1 MKLKYNLIAI
11 ALLGFSFSSCSDF
24 LEQNPQTDLSENDF
38 YKTADDILSA
48 VNGAYSSLQEGDIYG
63 NWYVFGEIPSDNT
76 RNQLSGSVTTQNE
89 FDQFYIDTQNSMIA
103 SFWKAAYKVIN
114 RTNTVLGRIDG
125 IEINAELAN
134 RYKLE
139 CKFIRALMYFNL
151 VRVYGD
157 VPLVLKEISISES
170 YDILREPKENVY
182 NQIIADLKE
191 AQGLPVSYS
200 TAEDGRAT
208 QGAAK
213 ALLADVYMTLHK
225 YAEAETILAEIINS
239 GRYSLLENTPG
250 SLNIDGYKNVF
261 SPVNHNSKE
270 GIFEIQFLK
279 GGYGE
284 GSNYAN
290 NFAPEN
296 SGTNVVAVGGTGG
309 NNIPEMDIYNAYEE
323 GDLRRDFSMSLGYY
337 DNRKNN
343 EWVESRYV
351 CKFMDVPYQN
361 NDASNNYPVIRYAE
375 VLLNYAEAVYERDDA
390 ISDDDLNISLN
401 LVRNRIN
408 KSMPK
413 LSNNLVTANGLN
425 MREEIRRERTVEL
438 FNEGFRIDD
447 LKRWKTAETEMP
459 KDFLGIKWTGT
470 EYATKWPNVSYA
482 KNSDGYII
490 LETGR
495 KWESKHYLYPLPTD
509 QLQLN
514 PNLKQNPGW
523 GE

>member
-48 VNGAYSSLQEGDIYG
+48 VNGVYSSLQEGDIYG

-103 SFWKAAYKVIN
+103 NFWKAAYKVIN

-125 IEINAELAN
+125 IEINTELAN

-191 AQGLPVSYS
+191 AQDLPVSYS

-213 ALLADVYMTLHK
+213 ALLANVYMTLHK

-239 GRYSLLENTPG
+239 GQYSLLENTPG

-290 NFAPEN
+290 NLAPEN

-361 NDASNNYPVIRYAE
+361 NDASNNYPVIRYAD
-375 VLLNYAEAVYERDDA
+375 VILMYAEA
-390 ISDDDLNISLN
+390 LNQ
-401 LVRNRIN
+401 
-408 KSMPK
+408 
-413 LSNNLVTANGLN
+413 NG
-425 MREEIRRERTVEL
+425 
-438 FNEGFRIDD
+438 
-447 LKRWKTAETEMP
+447 KTAEACKYLNMTRRRGFGYQTTETSPVDLQTTDKAQFALMVEQERRVELAFENHRWF
-459 KDFLGIKWTGT
+459 DLIR
-470 EYATKWPNVSYA
+470 
-482 KNSDGYII
+482 
-490 LETGR
+490 TGR
-495 KWESKHYLYPLPTD
+495 AVEVMKSKGFSLNETNLICPIPQKQIDVNPKLTQNDYRIESR
-509 QLQLN
+509 N
-514 PNLKQNPGW
+514 
-523 GE
+523 

>member
-63 NWYVFGEIPSDNT
+63 NWYVFGEITSDNT

-361 NDASNNYPVIRYAE
+361 NDASNNYPVIRYAD
-375 VLLNYAEAVYERDDA
+375 VILMYAEA
-390 ISDDDLNISLN
+390 LNQ
-401 LVRNRIN
+401 
-408 KSMPK
+408 
-413 LSNNLVTANGLN
+413 NG
-425 MREEIRRERTVEL
+425 
-438 FNEGFRIDD
+438 
-447 LKRWKTAETEMP
+447 KTAEACKYLNMTRRRGFGYQTTETSPVDLQTTDKAQFALMVEQERRVELAFENHRWF
-459 KDFLGIKWTGT
+459 DLIR
-470 EYATKWPNVSYA
+470 
-482 KNSDGYII
+482 
-490 LETGR
+490 TGR
-495 KWESKHYLYPLPTD
+495 AVEVMKSKGFSLNETNLICPIPQKQIDVNPKLTQNDYKIESR
-509 QLQLN
+509 N
-514 PNLKQNPGW
+514 
-523 GE
+523 

>member
-38 YKTADDILSA
+38 YKTADDILLA
-48 VNGAYSSLQEGDIYG
+48 VNGVYSSLQEGDIYG

-103 SFWKAAYKVIN
+103 NFWKAAYKVIN

-125 IEINAELAN
+125 IEINTELAN

-191 AQGLPVSYS
+191 AQDLPVSYS

-213 ALLADVYMTLHK
+213 ALLANVYMTLHK

-361 NDASNNYPVIRYAE
+361 NDASNNYPVIRYAD
-375 VLLNYAEAVYERDDA
+375 VILMYAEA
-390 ISDDDLNISLN
+390 LNQ
-401 LVRNRIN
+401 
-408 KSMPK
+408 
-413 LSNNLVTANGLN
+413 NG
-425 MREEIRRERTVEL
+425 
-438 FNEGFRIDD
+438 
-447 LKRWKTAETEMP
+447 KTAEACKYLNMTRRRGFGYQTTETSPVDLQTTDKAQFALMVEQERRVELAFENHRWF
-459 KDFLGIKWTGT
+459 DLIR
-470 EYATKWPNVSYA
+470 
-482 KNSDGYII
+482 
-490 LETGR
+490 TGR
-495 KWESKHYLYPLPTD
+495 AVEVMRSKGFSLNETNLICPIPQKQIDVNPKLTQNDYRIESR
-509 QLQLN
+509 N
-514 PNLKQNPGW
+514 
-523 GE
+523 

>member
-103 SFWKAAYKVIN
+103 NFWKAAYKVIN
-114 RTNTVLGRIDG
+114 RTNTILGRIDG
-125 IEINAELAN
+125 IEINTELAN

-191 AQGLPVSYS
+191 AQDLPVSYS
-200 TAEDGRAT
+200 AAEDGRAT

-213 ALLADVYMTLHK
+213 ALLANVYMTLHK

-361 NDASNNYPVIRYAE
+361 NDASNNYPVIRYAD
-375 VLLNYAEAVYERDDA
+375 VILMYAEA
-390 ISDDDLNISLN
+390 LNQ
-401 LVRNRIN
+401 
-408 KSMPK
+408 
-413 LSNNLVTANGLN
+413 NG
-425 MREEIRRERTVEL
+425 
-438 FNEGFRIDD
+438 
-447 LKRWKTAETEMP
+447 KTAEACKYLNMTRRRGFGYQTTETSPVDLQTTDKAQFALMVEQERRVELAFENHRWF
-459 KDFLGIKWTGT
+459 DLIR
-470 EYATKWPNVSYA
+470 
-482 KNSDGYII
+482 
-490 LETGR
+490 TGR
-495 KWESKHYLYPLPTD
+495 AVEVMRSKGFSLNETNLICPIPQKQIDVNPKLTQNDYRIESR
-509 QLQLN
+509 N
-514 PNLKQNPGW
+514 
-523 GE
+523 

>member
-103 SFWKAAYKVIN
+103 NFWKAAYKVIN
-114 RTNTVLGRIDG
+114 RTNTILGRIDG
-125 IEINAELAN
+125 IEINTELAN

-191 AQGLPVSYS
+191 AQDLPVSYS

-213 ALLADVYMTLHK
+213 ALLANVYMTLHK

-296 SGTNVVAVGGTGG
+296 SGTNVVAVGGTDG

-361 NDASNNYPVIRYAE
+361 NDASNNYPVIRYAD
-375 VLLNYAEAVYERDDA
+375 VILMYAEA
-390 ISDDDLNISLN
+390 LNQ
-401 LVRNRIN
+401 
-408 KSMPK
+408 
-413 LSNNLVTANGLN
+413 NG
-425 MREEIRRERTVEL
+425 
-438 FNEGFRIDD
+438 
-447 LKRWKTAETEMP
+447 KTAEACKYLNMTRRRGFGYQTTETSPVDLQTTDKAQFALMVEQERRVELAFENHRWF
-459 KDFLGIKWTGT
+459 DLIR
-470 EYATKWPNVSYA
+470 
-482 KNSDGYII
+482 
-490 LETGR
+490 TGR
-495 KWESKHYLYPLPTD
+495 AVEVMRSKGFSLNETNLICPIPQKQIDVNPKLTQNDYRIESR
-509 QLQLN
+509 N
-514 PNLKQNPGW
+514 
-523 GE
+523 

>member
-103 SFWKAAYKVIN
+103 NFWKAAYKVIN
-114 RTNTVLGRIDG
+114 RTNTILGRIDG
-125 IEINAELAN
+125 IEINTELAN

-191 AQGLPVSYS
+191 AQDLPVSYS

-213 ALLADVYMTLHK
+213 ALLANVYMTLHK

-290 NFAPEN
+290 NVAPEN

-361 NDASNNYPVIRYAE
+361 NDASNNYPVIRYAD
-375 VLLNYAEAVYERDDA
+375 VILMYAEA
-390 ISDDDLNISLN
+390 LNQ
-401 LVRNRIN
+401 
-408 KSMPK
+408 
-413 LSNNLVTANGLN
+413 NG
-425 MREEIRRERTVEL
+425 
-438 FNEGFRIDD
+438 
-447 LKRWKTAETEMP
+447 KTAEACKYLNMTRRRGFGYQTTETSPVDLQTTDKAQFALMVEQERRVELAFENHRWF
-459 KDFLGIKWTGT
+459 DLIR
-470 EYATKWPNVSYA
+470 
-482 KNSDGYII
+482 
-490 LETGR
+490 TGR
-495 KWESKHYLYPLPTD
+495 AVEVMRSKGFSLNETNLICPIPQKQIDVNPKLTQNDYRIESR
-509 QLQLN
+509 N
-514 PNLKQNPGW
+514 
-523 GE
+523 

>member
-48 VNGAYSSLQEGDIYG
+48 VNGVYSSLQEGDIYG

-103 SFWKAAYKVIN
+103 NFWKAAYKVIN

-125 IEINAELAN
+125 IEINTELAN

-191 AQGLPVSYS
+191 AQDLPVSYS

-213 ALLADVYMTLHK
+213 ALLANVYMTLHK

-239 GRYSLLENTPG
+239 GQYSLLENTPG

-361 NDASNNYPVIRYAE
+361 NDASNNYPVIRYAD
-375 VLLNYAEAVYERDDA
+375 VILMYAEA
-390 ISDDDLNISLN
+390 LNQ
-401 LVRNRIN
+401 
-408 KSMPK
+408 
-413 LSNNLVTANGLN
+413 NG
-425 MREEIRRERTVEL
+425 
-438 FNEGFRIDD
+438 
-447 LKRWKTAETEMP
+447 KTAEACKYLNMTRRRGFGYQTTETSPVDLQTADKAQFALMVEQERRVELAFENHRWF
-459 KDFLGIKWTGT
+459 DLIR
-470 EYATKWPNVSYA
+470 
-482 KNSDGYII
+482 
-490 LETGR
+490 TGR
-495 KWESKHYLYPLPTD
+495 AVEVMKSKGFSLNETNLICPIPQKQIDVNPKLTQNDYRIESR
-509 QLQLN
+509 N
-514 PNLKQNPGW
+514 
-523 GE
+523 

>member
-103 SFWKAAYKVIN
+103 NFWKAAYKVIN
-114 RTNTVLGRIDG
+114 RTNTILGRIDG
-125 IEINAELAN
+125 IEINTELAN

-191 AQGLPVSYS
+191 AQDLPVSYS

-213 ALLADVYMTLHK
+213 ALLANVYMTLHK

-239 GRYSLLENTPG
+239 GQYSLLENTPG

-296 SGTNVVAVGGTGG
+296 SGTNVVAVGGTDG

-361 NDASNNYPVIRYAE
+361 NDASNNYPVIRYAD
-375 VLLNYAEAVYERDDA
+375 VILMYAEA
-390 ISDDDLNISLN
+390 LNQ
-401 LVRNRIN
+401 
-408 KSMPK
+408 
-413 LSNNLVTANGLN
+413 NG
-425 MREEIRRERTVEL
+425 
-438 FNEGFRIDD
+438 
-447 LKRWKTAETEMP
+447 KTAEACKYLNMTRRRGFGYQTTETSPVDLQTTDKAQFALMVEQERRVELAFENHRWF
-459 KDFLGIKWTGT
+459 DLIR
-470 EYATKWPNVSYA
+470 
-482 KNSDGYII
+482 
-490 LETGR
+490 TGR
-495 KWESKHYLYPLPTD
+495 AVEVMRSKGFSLNETNLICPIPQKQIDVNPKLTQNDYRIESR
-509 QLQLN
+509 N
-514 PNLKQNPGW
+514 
-523 GE
+523 

>member
-239 GRYSLLENTPG
+239 GQYSLLENTPG

-361 NDASNNYPVIRYAE
+361 NDASNNYPVIRYAD
-375 VLLNYAEAVYERDDA
+375 VILMYAEA
-390 ISDDDLNISLN
+390 LNQ
-401 LVRNRIN
+401 
-408 KSMPK
+408 
-413 LSNNLVTANGLN
+413 NG
-425 MREEIRRERTVEL
+425 
-438 FNEGFRIDD
+438 
-447 LKRWKTAETEMP
+447 KTAEACKYLNMTRRRGFGYQTTETSPVDLQTTDKAQFALMVEQERRVELAFENHRWF
-459 KDFLGIKWTGT
+459 DLIR
-470 EYATKWPNVSYA
+470 
-482 KNSDGYII
+482 
-490 LETGR
+490 TGR
-495 KWESKHYLYPLPTD
+495 AVEVMRSKGFSLNETNLICPIPQKQIDVNPKLTQNDYKIESR
-509 QLQLN
+509 N
-514 PNLKQNPGW
+514 
-523 GE
+523 

>member
-11 ALLGFSFSSCSDF
+11 AFLGFSFSSCSDF

-38 YKTADDILSA
+38 YKTADDIASA
-48 VNGAYSSLQEGDIYG
+48 VNGAYSSLQESDIYG

-103 SFWKAAYKVIN
+103 NFWKAAYKVIN

-170 YDILREPKENVY
+170 YEILREPKENVY

-225 YAEAETILAEIINS
+225 YTEAETILAEIINS

-361 NDASNNYPVIRYAE
+361 NDASNNYPVIRYAD
-375 VLLNYAEAVYERDDA
+375 VILMYAEA
-390 ISDDDLNISLN
+390 LNQ
-401 LVRNRIN
+401 
-408 KSMPK
+408 
-413 LSNNLVTANGLN
+413 NG
-425 MREEIRRERTVEL
+425 
-438 FNEGFRIDD
+438 
-447 LKRWKTAETEMP
+447 KTAEACKYLNMTRRRGFGYQTTETSPVDLQTTDKAQFALMVEQERRVELAFENHRWF
-459 KDFLGIKWTGT
+459 DLIR
-470 EYATKWPNVSYA
+470 
-482 KNSDGYII
+482 
-490 LETGR
+490 TGR
-495 KWESKHYLYPLPTD
+495 AVEVMKSKGFS
-509 QLQLN
+509 LN
-514 PNLKQNPGW
+514 ETNLICPIPQKQIDVNPKLTQNDYRI
-523 GE
+523 EPRN

>member
-89 FDQFYIDTQNSMIA
+89 FDQFYIDTQNSMITN
-103 SFWKAAYKVIN
+103 FWKAAYKVIN
-114 RTNTVLGRIDG
+114 RTNTILGRIDG
-125 IEINAELAN
+125 IEINTELAN

-191 AQGLPVSYS
+191 AQDLPVSYS

-213 ALLADVYMTLHK
+213 ALLANVYMTLHK

-361 NDASNNYPVIRYAE
+361 NDASNNYPVIRYAD
-375 VLLNYAEAVYERDDA
+375 VILMYAEA
-390 ISDDDLNISLN
+390 LNQ
-401 LVRNRIN
+401 
-408 KSMPK
+408 
-413 LSNNLVTANGLN
+413 NG
-425 MREEIRRERTVEL
+425 
-438 FNEGFRIDD
+438 
-447 LKRWKTAETEMP
+447 KTAEACKYLNMTRRRGFGYQTTETSPVDLQTTDKAQFALMVEQERRVELAFENHRWF
-459 KDFLGIKWTGT
+459 DLIR
-470 EYATKWPNVSYA
+470 
-482 KNSDGYII
+482 
-490 LETGR
+490 TGR
-495 KWESKHYLYPLPTD
+495 AVEVMRSKGFSLNETNLICPIPQKQIDVNPKLTQNDYRIESR
-509 QLQLN
+509 N
-514 PNLKQNPGW
+514 
-523 GE
+523 

>member
-103 SFWKAAYKVIN
+103 NFWKAAYKVIN
-114 RTNTVLGRIDG
+114 RTNTILGRIDG
-125 IEINAELAN
+125 IEINTELAN

-191 AQGLPVSYS
+191 AQDLPVSYS

-213 ALLADVYMTLHK
+213 ALLANVYMTLHK

-250 SLNIDGYKNVF
+250 SLNINGYKNVF

-361 NDASNNYPVIRYAE
+361 NDASNNYPVIRYAD
-375 VLLNYAEAVYERDDA
+375 VILMYAEA
-390 ISDDDLNISLN
+390 L
-401 LVRNRIN
+401 
-408 KSMPK
+408 
-413 LSNNLVTANGLN
+413 TQNG
-425 MREEIRRERTVEL
+425 
-438 FNEGFRIDD
+438 
-447 LKRWKTAETEMP
+447 KTAEACKYLNMTRRRGFGYQTTETSPVDLQTTDKAQFALMVEQERRVELAFENHRWF
-459 KDFLGIKWTGT
+459 DLIR
-470 EYATKWPNVSYA
+470 
-482 KNSDGYII
+482 
-490 LETGR
+490 TGR
-495 KWESKHYLYPLPTD
+495 AVEVMRSKGFSLNETNLICPIPQKQIDVNPKLTQNDYRIESR
-509 QLQLN
+509 N
-514 PNLKQNPGW
+514 
-523 GE
+523 

>member
-48 VNGAYSSLQEGDIYG
+48 VNGAYSSLQENDIYG

-103 SFWKAAYKVIN
+103 NFWKAAYKVIN

-125 IEINAELAN
+125 IEINTELAN

-191 AQGLPVSYS
+191 AQDLPVSYS

-213 ALLADVYMTLHK
+213 ALLANVYMTLHK

-361 NDASNNYPVIRYAE
+361 NDASNNYPVIRYAD
-375 VLLNYAEAVYERDDA
+375 VILMYAEA
-390 ISDDDLNISLN
+390 LNQ
-401 LVRNRIN
+401 
-408 KSMPK
+408 
-413 LSNNLVTANGLN
+413 NG
-425 MREEIRRERTVEL
+425 
-438 FNEGFRIDD
+438 
-447 LKRWKTAETEMP
+447 KTAEACKYLNMTRRRGFGYQTTETSPVDLQTTDKAQFALMVEQERRVELAFENHRWF
-459 KDFLGIKWTGT
+459 DLIR
-470 EYATKWPNVSYA
+470 
-482 KNSDGYII
+482 
-490 LETGR
+490 TGR
-495 KWESKHYLYPLPTD
+495 AVEVMRSKGFSLNETNLICPIPQKQIDVNPKLTQNDYRIESR
-509 QLQLN
+509 N
-514 PNLKQNPGW
+514 
-523 GE
+523 

>member
-48 VNGAYSSLQEGDIYG
+48 VNGVYSSLQEGDIYG

-103 SFWKAAYKVIN
+103 NFWKAAYKVIN

-125 IEINAELAN
+125 IEINTELAN

-191 AQGLPVSYS
+191 AQDLPVSYS

-213 ALLADVYMTLHK
+213 ALLANVYMTLHK

-239 GRYSLLENTPG
+239 GQYSLLENTPG

-361 NDASNNYPVIRYAE
+361 NDASNNYPVIRYAD
-375 VLLNYAEAVYERDDA
+375 VILMYAEA
-390 ISDDDLNISLN
+390 LNQ
-401 LVRNRIN
+401 
-408 KSMPK
+408 
-413 LSNNLVTANGLN
+413 NG
-425 MREEIRRERTVEL
+425 
-438 FNEGFRIDD
+438 
-447 LKRWKTAETEMP
+447 KTAEACKYLNMTRRRGFGYQTTETSPVDLQTTDKAQFALMVEQERRVELAFENHRWF
-459 KDFLGIKWTGT
+459 DLIR
-470 EYATKWPNVSYA
+470 
-482 KNSDGYII
+482 
-490 LETGR
+490 TGR
-495 KWESKHYLYPLPTD
+495 AVEVMRSKGFSLNETNLICPIPQKQIEVNPKLTQNDYRIESR
-509 QLQLN
+509 N
-514 PNLKQNPGW
+514 
-523 GE
+523 

>member
-1 MKLKYNLIAI
+1 
-11 ALLGFSFSSCSDF
+11 
-24 LEQNPQTDLSENDF
+24 
-38 YKTADDILSA
+38 
-48 VNGAYSSLQEGDIYG
+48 
-63 NWYVFGEIPSDNT
+63 
-76 RNQLSGSVTTQNE
+76 
-89 FDQFYIDTQNSMIA
+89 MIA
-103 SFWKAAYKVIN
+103 NFWKAAYKVIN

-125 IEINAELAN
+125 IEINTELAN

-191 AQGLPVSYS
+191 AQDLPVSYS

-213 ALLADVYMTLHK
+213 ALLANVYMTLHK

-261 SPVNHNSKE
+261 SPVNHNSEE

-361 NDASNNYPVIRYAE
+361 NDASNNYPVIRYAD
-375 VLLNYAEAVYERDDA
+375 VILMYAEA
-390 ISDDDLNISLN
+390 LNQ
-401 LVRNRIN
+401 
-408 KSMPK
+408 
-413 LSNNLVTANGLN
+413 NG
-425 MREEIRRERTVEL
+425 
-438 FNEGFRIDD
+438 
-447 LKRWKTAETEMP
+447 KTAEACKYLNMTRRRGFGYQTTETSPVDLQTTDKAQFALMVEQERRVELAFENHRWF
-459 KDFLGIKWTGT
+459 DLIR
-470 EYATKWPNVSYA
+470 
-482 KNSDGYII
+482 
-490 LETGR
+490 TGR
-495 KWESKHYLYPLPTD
+495 AVEVMRSKGFSLNETNLICPIPQKQIDVNPKLTQNDYRIESR
-509 QLQLN
+509 N
-514 PNLKQNPGW
+514 
-523 GE
+523 

>member
-103 SFWKAAYKVIN
+103 NFWKAAYKVIN
-114 RTNTVLGRIDG
+114 RTNTILGRIDG
-125 IEINAELAN
+125 IEINTELAN

-151 VRVYGD
+151 VCVYGD

-191 AQGLPVSYS
+191 AQDLPVSYS

-213 ALLADVYMTLHK
+213 ALLANVYMTLHK

-361 NDASNNYPVIRYAE
+361 NDASNNYPVIRYAD
-375 VLLNYAEAVYERDDA
+375 VILMYAEA
-390 ISDDDLNISLN
+390 LNQ
-401 LVRNRIN
+401 
-408 KSMPK
+408 
-413 LSNNLVTANGLN
+413 NG
-425 MREEIRRERTVEL
+425 
-438 FNEGFRIDD
+438 
-447 LKRWKTAETEMP
+447 KTAEACKYLNMTRRRGFGYQTTETSPVDLQTTDKAQFALMVEQERRVELAFENHRWF
-459 KDFLGIKWTGT
+459 DLIR
-470 EYATKWPNVSYA
+470 
-482 KNSDGYII
+482 
-490 LETGR
+490 TGR
-495 KWESKHYLYPLPTD
+495 AVEVMRSKGFSLNETNLICPIPQKQIDVNPKLTQNDYRIESR
-509 QLQLN
+509 N
-514 PNLKQNPGW
+514 
-523 GE
+523 

>member
-48 VNGAYSSLQEGDIYG
+48 VNGVYSSLQEGDIYG

-103 SFWKAAYKVIN
+103 NFWKAAYKVIN

-125 IEINAELAN
+125 IEINTELAN

-191 AQGLPVSYS
+191 AQDLPVSYP
-200 TAEDGRAT
+200 TAEDGRST

-213 ALLADVYMTLHK
+213 ALLANVYMTLHK

-239 GRYSLLENTPG
+239 GQYSLLENTPG

-361 NDASNNYPVIRYAE
+361 NDASNNYPVIRYAD
-375 VLLNYAEAVYERDDA
+375 VILMYAEA
-390 ISDDDLNISLN
+390 LNQ
-401 LVRNRIN
+401 
-408 KSMPK
+408 
-413 LSNNLVTANGLN
+413 NG
-425 MREEIRRERTVEL
+425 
-438 FNEGFRIDD
+438 
-447 LKRWKTAETEMP
+447 KTAEACKYLNMTRRRGFGYQTTETSPVDLQTTDKAQFALMVEQERRVELAFENHRWF
-459 KDFLGIKWTGT
+459 DLIR
-470 EYATKWPNVSYA
+470 
-482 KNSDGYII
+482 
-490 LETGR
+490 TGR
-495 KWESKHYLYPLPTD
+495 AVEVMKSKGFSLNETNLICPIPQKQIDVNPKLTQNDYRIESR
-509 QLQLN
+509 N
-514 PNLKQNPGW
+514 
-523 GE
+523 

>member
-103 SFWKAAYKVIN
+103 NFWKAAYKVIN
-114 RTNTVLGRIDG
+114 RTNTILGRIDG
-125 IEINAELAN
+125 IEINTELAN
-134 RYKLE
+134 RYKLQ

-191 AQGLPVSYS
+191 AQDLPVSYS

-213 ALLADVYMTLHK
+213 ALLANVYMTLHK

-361 NDASNNYPVIRYAE
+361 NDASNNYPVIRYAD
-375 VLLNYAEAVYERDDA
+375 VILMYAEA
-390 ISDDDLNISLN
+390 LNQ
-401 LVRNRIN
+401 
-408 KSMPK
+408 
-413 LSNNLVTANGLN
+413 NG
-425 MREEIRRERTVEL
+425 
-438 FNEGFRIDD
+438 
-447 LKRWKTAETEMP
+447 KTAEACKYLNMTRRRGFGYQTTETSPVDLQTTDKAQFALMVEQERRVELAFENHRWF
-459 KDFLGIKWTGT
+459 DLIR
-470 EYATKWPNVSYA
+470 
-482 KNSDGYII
+482 
-490 LETGR
+490 TGR
-495 KWESKHYLYPLPTD
+495 AVEVMRSKGFSLNETNLICPIPQKQIDVNPKLTQNDYRIESR
-509 QLQLN
+509 N
-514 PNLKQNPGW
+514 
-523 GE
+523 

>member
-48 VNGAYSSLQEGDIYG
+48 VNGVYSSLQEGDIYG

-103 SFWKAAYKVIN
+103 NFWKAAYKVIN

-125 IEINAELAN
+125 IEINTELAN

-157 VPLVLKEISISES
+157 VPLVLKETSISES

-191 AQGLPVSYS
+191 AQDLPVSYS

-213 ALLADVYMTLHK
+213 ALLANVYMTLHK

-261 SPVNHNSKE
+261 SPVNHNSEE

-361 NDASNNYPVIRYAE
+361 NDASNNYPVIRYAD
-375 VLLNYAEAVYERDDA
+375 VILMYAEA
-390 ISDDDLNISLN
+390 LNQ
-401 LVRNRIN
+401 
-408 KSMPK
+408 
-413 LSNNLVTANGLN
+413 NG
-425 MREEIRRERTVEL
+425 
-438 FNEGFRIDD
+438 
-447 LKRWKTAETEMP
+447 KTAEACKYLNMTRRRGFGYQTTETSPVDLQTTDKAQFALMVEQERRVELAFENHRWF
-459 KDFLGIKWTGT
+459 DLIR
-470 EYATKWPNVSYA
+470 
-482 KNSDGYII
+482 
-490 LETGR
+490 TGR
-495 KWESKHYLYPLPTD
+495 AVEVMRSKGFSLNETNLICPIPQKQIDVNPKLTQNDYRIESR
-509 QLQLN
+509 N
-514 PNLKQNPGW
+514 
-523 GE
+523 

>member
-48 VNGAYSSLQEGDIYG
+48 VNGAYSSLQEGDVYG

-239 GRYSLLENTPG
+239 GRYGLLENTPG

-361 NDASNNYPVIRYAE
+361 NDASNNYPVIRYAD
-375 VLLNYAEAVYERDDA
+375 VILMYAEA
-390 ISDDDLNISLN
+390 LNQ
-401 LVRNRIN
+401 
-408 KSMPK
+408 
-413 LSNNLVTANGLN
+413 NG
-425 MREEIRRERTVEL
+425 
-438 FNEGFRIDD
+438 
-447 LKRWKTAETEMP
+447 KTAEACKYLNMTRRRG
-459 KDFLGIKWTGT
+459 F
-470 EYATKWPNVSYA
+470 
-482 KNSDGYII
+482 GYQTSPVDLQTTDKAQFALMVEQERRVELAFENHRWFDLIR
-490 LETGR
+490 TGR
-495 KWESKHYLYPLPTD
+495 AVEVMKSKGFSLNETNLICPIPQKQIDVNPKLTQNDYKIESR
-509 QLQLN
+509 N
-514 PNLKQNPGW
+514 
-523 GE
+523 

>member
-103 SFWKAAYKVIN
+103 NFWKAAYKVIN

-125 IEINAELAN
+125 IEINTELAN

-213 ALLADVYMTLHK
+213 ALLANVYMTLHK
-225 YAEAETILAEIINS
+225 YVEAETILAEIINS
-239 GRYSLLENTPG
+239 GQYSLLENTPG

-323 GDLRRDFSMSLGYY
+323 GDLRRDCSMSLGYY

-361 NDASNNYPVIRYAE
+361 NDASNNYPVIRYAD
-375 VLLNYAEAVYERDDA
+375 VILMYAEA
-390 ISDDDLNISLN
+390 LNQ
-401 LVRNRIN
+401 
-408 KSMPK
+408 
-413 LSNNLVTANGLN
+413 NG
-425 MREEIRRERTVEL
+425 
-438 FNEGFRIDD
+438 
-447 LKRWKTAETEMP
+447 KTAEACKYLNMTRRRGFGYQTTETSPVDLQTTDKAQFSLMVEQERRVELAFENHRWF
-459 KDFLGIKWTGT
+459 DLIR
-470 EYATKWPNVSYA
+470 
-482 KNSDGYII
+482 
-490 LETGR
+490 TGR
-495 KWESKHYLYPLPTD
+495 AVEVMRSKGFSLNETNLICPIPQKQIDVNPKLTQNDYRIESR
-509 QLQLN
+509 N
-514 PNLKQNPGW
+514 
-523 GE
+523 

>member
-1 MKLKYNLIAI
+1 
-11 ALLGFSFSSCSDF
+11 
-24 LEQNPQTDLSENDF
+24 
-38 YKTADDILSA
+38 
-48 VNGAYSSLQEGDIYG
+48 
-63 NWYVFGEIPSDNT
+63 
-76 RNQLSGSVTTQNE
+76 
-89 FDQFYIDTQNSMIA
+89 
-103 SFWKAAYKVIN
+103 
-114 RTNTVLGRIDG
+114 
-125 IEINAELAN
+125 
-134 RYKLE
+134 
-139 CKFIRALMYFNL
+139 MYFNL

-191 AQGLPVSYS
+191 AQDLPVSYS

-213 ALLADVYMTLHK
+213 ALLANVYMTLHK

-361 NDASNNYPVIRYAE
+361 NDASNNYPVIRYAD
-375 VLLNYAEAVYERDDA
+375 VILMYAEA
-390 ISDDDLNISLN
+390 LNQ
-401 LVRNRIN
+401 
-408 KSMPK
+408 
-413 LSNNLVTANGLN
+413 NG
-425 MREEIRRERTVEL
+425 
-438 FNEGFRIDD
+438 
-447 LKRWKTAETEMP
+447 KTAEACKYLNMTRRRGFGYQTTETSPVDLQTTDKAQFALMVEQERRVELAFENHRWF
-459 KDFLGIKWTGT
+459 DLIR
-470 EYATKWPNVSYA
+470 
-482 KNSDGYII
+482 
-490 LETGR
+490 TGR
-495 KWESKHYLYPLPTD
+495 AVEVMRSKRFSLNETNLICPIPQKQIDVNPKLTQNDYRIESR
-509 QLQLN
+509 N
-514 PNLKQNPGW
+514 
-523 GE
+523 

>member
-103 SFWKAAYKVIN
+103 NFWKAAYKVIN
-114 RTNTVLGRIDG
+114 RTNTILGRIDG
-125 IEINAELAN
+125 IEINTELAN

-191 AQGLPVSYS
+191 AQDLPVSYS

-213 ALLADVYMTLHK
+213 ALLANVYMTLHK

-323 GDLRRDFSMSLGYY
+323 GDLRRDCSMSLGYY

-361 NDASNNYPVIRYAE
+361 NDASNNYPVIRYAD
-375 VLLNYAEAVYERDDA
+375 VILMYAEA
-390 ISDDDLNISLN
+390 LNQ
-401 LVRNRIN
+401 
-408 KSMPK
+408 
-413 LSNNLVTANGLN
+413 NG
-425 MREEIRRERTVEL
+425 
-438 FNEGFRIDD
+438 
-447 LKRWKTAETEMP
+447 KTAEACKYLNMTRRRGFGYQTTETSPVDLQTTDKAQFALMVEQERRVELAFENHRWF
-459 KDFLGIKWTGT
+459 DLIR
-470 EYATKWPNVSYA
+470 
-482 KNSDGYII
+482 
-490 LETGR
+490 TGR
-495 KWESKHYLYPLPTD
+495 AVEVMRSKGFSLNETNLICPIPQKQIDVNPKLTQNDYRIESR
-509 QLQLN
+509 N
-514 PNLKQNPGW
+514 
-523 GE
+523 

>member
-48 VNGAYSSLQEGDIYG
+48 VNGVYSSLQEGDIYG

-103 SFWKAAYKVIN
+103 NFWKAAYKVIN

-125 IEINAELAN
+125 IEINTELAN

-191 AQGLPVSYS
+191 AQDLPVSYS

-213 ALLADVYMTLHK
+213 ALLANVYMTLHK

-361 NDASNNYPVIRYAE
+361 NDASNNYPVIRYAD
-375 VLLNYAEAVYERDDA
+375 VILMYAEA
-390 ISDDDLNISLN
+390 LNQ
-401 LVRNRIN
+401 
-408 KSMPK
+408 
-413 LSNNLVTANGLN
+413 NG
-425 MREEIRRERTVEL
+425 
-438 FNEGFRIDD
+438 
-447 LKRWKTAETEMP
+447 KTAEACKYLNVTRRRGFSYHTTETSPVDLQTTDKAQFALMVEQERRVELAFENHRWF
-459 KDFLGIKWTGT
+459 DLIR
-470 EYATKWPNVSYA
+470 
-482 KNSDGYII
+482 
-490 LETGR
+490 TGR
-495 KWESKHYLYPLPTD
+495 AVEVMRSKGFSLNETNLICPIPQKQIDVNPKLTQNDYRIESR
-509 QLQLN
+509 N
-514 PNLKQNPGW
+514 
-523 GE
+523 

>member
-250 SLNIDGYKNVF
+250 SLNIDVYKNVF

-361 NDASNNYPVIRYAE
+361 NDASNNYPVIRYAD
-375 VLLNYAEAVYERDDA
+375 VILMYAEA
-390 ISDDDLNISLN
+390 LNQ
-401 LVRNRIN
+401 
-408 KSMPK
+408 
-413 LSNNLVTANGLN
+413 NG
-425 MREEIRRERTVEL
+425 
-438 FNEGFRIDD
+438 
-447 LKRWKTAETEMP
+447 KTAEACKYLNMTRRRGFGYQTTETSPVDLQTTDKAQFALMVEQERRVELAFENHRWF
-459 KDFLGIKWTGT
+459 DLIR
-470 EYATKWPNVSYA
+470 
-482 KNSDGYII
+482 
-490 LETGR
+490 TGR
-495 KWESKHYLYPLPTD
+495 AVEVMKSKGFSLNETNLICPIPQKQIDVNPKLTQNDYKIESR
-509 QLQLN
+509 N
-514 PNLKQNPGW
+514 
-523 GE
+523 

>member
-103 SFWKAAYKVIN
+103 NFWKAAYKVIN
-114 RTNTVLGRIDG
+114 RTNTILGRIDG
-125 IEINAELAN
+125 IEINTELAN

-191 AQGLPVSYS
+191 AQDLPVSYS

-213 ALLADVYMTLHK
+213 ALLANVYMTLHK

-361 NDASNNYPVIRYAE
+361 NDASNNYPVIRYAD
-375 VLLNYAEAVYERDDA
+375 VILMYAEA
-390 ISDDDLNISLN
+390 LNQ
-401 LVRNRIN
+401 
-408 KSMPK
+408 
-413 LSNNLVTANGLN
+413 NG
-425 MREEIRRERTVEL
+425 
-438 FNEGFRIDD
+438 
-447 LKRWKTAETEMP
+447 KTAEACKYLNMTRRRGFGYQTTETSPVDLQTTDKAQFALMVEQERRVELAFENHRWF
-459 KDFLGIKWTGT
+459 DLIR
-470 EYATKWPNVSYA
+470 
-482 KNSDGYII
+482 
-490 LETGR
+490 TGR
-495 KWESKHYLYPLPTD
+495 AVEVMKSKGFSLNETNLICPIPQKQIDVNPKLTQNDYRIESR
-509 QLQLN
+509 N
-514 PNLKQNPGW
+514 
-523 GE
+523 

>member
-103 SFWKAAYKVIN
+103 NFWKAAYKVIN
-114 RTNTVLGRIDG
+114 RTNTILGRIDG
-125 IEINAELAN
+125 IEINTELAN

-170 YDILREPKENVY
+170 YDILREPIENVY
-182 NQIIADLKE
+182 NQVIADLKE
-191 AQGLPVSYS
+191 AQDLPVSYS

-213 ALLADVYMTLHK
+213 ALLANVYMTLHK

-361 NDASNNYPVIRYAE
+361 NDASNNYPVIRYAD
-375 VLLNYAEAVYERDDA
+375 VILMYAEA
-390 ISDDDLNISLN
+390 LNQ
-401 LVRNRIN
+401 
-408 KSMPK
+408 
-413 LSNNLVTANGLN
+413 NG
-425 MREEIRRERTVEL
+425 
-438 FNEGFRIDD
+438 
-447 LKRWKTAETEMP
+447 KTAEACKYLNMTRRRGFGYQTTETSPVDLQTTDKAQFALMVEQERRVELAFENHRWF
-459 KDFLGIKWTGT
+459 DLIR
-470 EYATKWPNVSYA
+470 
-482 KNSDGYII
+482 
-490 LETGR
+490 TGR
-495 KWESKHYLYPLPTD
+495 AVEVMRSKGFSLNETNLICPIPQKQIDVNPKLTQNDYRIESR
-509 QLQLN
+509 N
-514 PNLKQNPGW
+514 
-523 GE
+523 

>member
-38 YKTADDILSA
+38 YKTANDILSA

-103 SFWKAAYKVIN
+103 NFWKAAYKVIN
-114 RTNTVLGRIDG
+114 RTNTILGRIDG
-125 IEINAELAN
+125 IEINTELAN

-213 ALLADVYMTLHK
+213 ALLANVYMTLHK

-361 NDASNNYPVIRYAE
+361 NDASNNYPVIRYAD
-375 VLLNYAEAVYERDDA
+375 VILMYAEA
-390 ISDDDLNISLN
+390 LNQ
-401 LVRNRIN
+401 
-408 KSMPK
+408 
-413 LSNNLVTANGLN
+413 NG
-425 MREEIRRERTVEL
+425 
-438 FNEGFRIDD
+438 
-447 LKRWKTAETEMP
+447 KTAEACKYLNMTRRRGFGYQTTETSPVDLQTTDKAQFALMVEQERRVELAFENHRWF
-459 KDFLGIKWTGT
+459 DLIR
-470 EYATKWPNVSYA
+470 
-482 KNSDGYII
+482 
-490 LETGR
+490 TGR
-495 KWESKHYLYPLPTD
+495 AVEVMRSKGFSLNETNLICPIPQKQIDVNPKLTQNDYRIESR
-509 QLQLN
+509 N
-514 PNLKQNPGW
+514 
-523 GE
+523 

>member
-1 MKLKYNLIAI
+1 M
-11 ALLGFSFSSCSDF
+11 
-24 LEQNPQTDLSENDF
+24 
-38 YKTADDILSA
+38 
-48 VNGAYSSLQEGDIYG
+48 
-63 NWYVFGEIPSDNT
+63 
-76 RNQLSGSVTTQNE
+76 TTQNE

-103 SFWKAAYKVIN
+103 NFWKAAYKTIN

-125 IEINAELAN
+125 INIDAGLAN

-170 YDILREPKENVY
+170 YEILREPKENVY
-182 NQIIADLKE
+182 NQIITDLKE
-191 AQGLPVSYS
+191 AQGLPVSYP

-250 SLNIDGYKNVF
+250 SLNIDGYKDVF

-279 GGYGE
+279 GGYNE

-309 NNIPEMDIYNAYEE
+309 NNVPEMDIYNAYEE

-351 CKFMDVPYQN
+351 CKFMDVPYQG
-361 NDASNNYPVIRYAE
+361 NDASNNYPVIRYAD
-375 VLLNYAEAVYERDDA
+375 VILMYAEA
-390 ISDDDLNISLN
+390 LNQ
-401 LVRNRIN
+401 
-408 KSMPK
+408 
-413 LSNNLVTANGLN
+413 NG
-425 MREEIRRERTVEL
+425 
-438 FNEGFRIDD
+438 
-447 LKRWKTAETEMP
+447 KTAEACKYLNMTRRRGFGYQTTETSP
-459 KDFLGIKWTGT
+459 VDLQTTDKAQFALLVEQERRVELAFENHRWVRPDPYRTCSRSNEKQRILSERDKPDLPDSAETDRCQSEADAERLQDRTTELTGGFGDIRISP
-470 EYATKWPNVSYA
+470 ATTYVCRHKRHIYVPVA
-482 KNSDGYII
+482 YIYMYPAAY
-490 LETGR
+490 T
-495 KWESKHYLYPLPTD
+495 YMYPLPTYMCTCSLHTYVGNRPAPFPFSLSLHN
-509 QLQLN
+509 Q
-514 PNLKQNPGW
+514 
-523 GE
+523 

>member
-103 SFWKAAYKVIN
+103 NFWKAAYKVIN
-114 RTNTVLGRIDG
+114 RTNTILGRIDG
-125 IEINAELAN
+125 IEINTELAN

-191 AQGLPVSYS
+191 AQDLPVSYS

-213 ALLADVYMTLHK
+213 ALLANVYMTLHK

-343 EWVESRYV
+343 EWAESRYV

-361 NDASNNYPVIRYAE
+361 NDASNNYPVIRYAD
-375 VLLNYAEAVYERDDA
+375 VILMYAEA
-390 ISDDDLNISLN
+390 LNQ
-401 LVRNRIN
+401 
-408 KSMPK
+408 
-413 LSNNLVTANGLN
+413 NG
-425 MREEIRRERTVEL
+425 
-438 FNEGFRIDD
+438 
-447 LKRWKTAETEMP
+447 KTAEACKYLNMTRRRGFGYQTTETSPVDLQTTDKAQFALMVEQERRVELAFENHRWF
-459 KDFLGIKWTGT
+459 DLIR
-470 EYATKWPNVSYA
+470 
-482 KNSDGYII
+482 
-490 LETGR
+490 TGR
-495 KWESKHYLYPLPTD
+495 AVEVMRSKGFSLNETNLICPIPQKQIDVNPKLTQNDYRIESR
-509 QLQLN
+509 N
-514 PNLKQNPGW
+514 
-523 GE
+523 

>member
-11 ALLGFSFSSCSDF
+11 ALLGFRFSSCSDF
-24 LEQNPQTDLSENDF
+24 LEQNPHTDLSENDF

-48 VNGAYSSLQEGDIYG
+48 VNGVYSSLQEGDIYG

-103 SFWKAAYKVIN
+103 NFWKAAYKVIN

-125 IEINAELAN
+125 IEINTELAN

-191 AQGLPVSYS
+191 AQDLPVSYS

-213 ALLADVYMTLHK
+213 ALLANVYMTLHK

-239 GRYSLLENTPG
+239 GQYSLLENTPG

-361 NDASNNYPVIRYAE
+361 NDASNNYPVIRYAD
-375 VLLNYAEAVYERDDA
+375 VILMYAEA
-390 ISDDDLNISLN
+390 LNQ
-401 LVRNRIN
+401 
-408 KSMPK
+408 
-413 LSNNLVTANGLN
+413 NG
-425 MREEIRRERTVEL
+425 
-438 FNEGFRIDD
+438 
-447 LKRWKTAETEMP
+447 KTAEACKYLNMTRRRGFGYQTTETSPVDLQTTDKAQFALMVEQERRVELAFENHRWF
-459 KDFLGIKWTGT
+459 DLIR
-470 EYATKWPNVSYA
+470 
-482 KNSDGYII
+482 
-490 LETGR
+490 TGR
-495 KWESKHYLYPLPTD
+495 AVEVMKSKGFSLNETNLICPIPQKQIDVNPKLTQNDYRIESR
-509 QLQLN
+509 N
-514 PNLKQNPGW
+514 
-523 GE
+523 

>member
-103 SFWKAAYKVIN
+103 NFWKAAYKVIN
-114 RTNTVLGRIDG
+114 RTNTILGRIDG
-125 IEINAELAN
+125 IEINTELAN

-191 AQGLPVSYS
+191 AQDLPVSYS

-213 ALLADVYMTLHK
+213 ALLANVYMTLHK

-250 SLNIDGYKNVF
+250 TLNIDGYKNVF

-361 NDASNNYPVIRYAE
+361 NDASNNYPVIRYAD
-375 VLLNYAEAVYERDDA
+375 VILMYAEA
-390 ISDDDLNISLN
+390 LNQ
-401 LVRNRIN
+401 
-408 KSMPK
+408 
-413 LSNNLVTANGLN
+413 NG
-425 MREEIRRERTVEL
+425 
-438 FNEGFRIDD
+438 
-447 LKRWKTAETEMP
+447 KTAEACKYLNMTRRRGFGYQTTETSPVDLQTTDKAQFALMVEQERRVELAFENHRWF
-459 KDFLGIKWTGT
+459 DLIR
-470 EYATKWPNVSYA
+470 
-482 KNSDGYII
+482 
-490 LETGR
+490 TGR
-495 KWESKHYLYPLPTD
+495 AVEVMRSKGFSLNETNLICPIPQKQIDVNPKLTQNDYRIESR
-509 QLQLN
+509 N
-514 PNLKQNPGW
+514 
-523 GE
+523 

>member
-48 VNGAYSSLQEGDIYG
+48 VNGVYSSLQEGDIYG

-103 SFWKAAYKVIN
+103 NFWKAAYKVIN

-125 IEINAELAN
+125 IKINTELAN

-191 AQGLPVSYS
+191 AQDLPVSYS

-213 ALLADVYMTLHK
+213 ALLANVYMTLHK

-361 NDASNNYPVIRYAE
+361 NDASNNYPVIRYAD
-375 VLLNYAEAVYERDDA
+375 VILMYAEA
-390 ISDDDLNISLN
+390 LNQ
-401 LVRNRIN
+401 
-408 KSMPK
+408 
-413 LSNNLVTANGLN
+413 NG
-425 MREEIRRERTVEL
+425 
-438 FNEGFRIDD
+438 
-447 LKRWKTAETEMP
+447 KTAEACKYLNMTRRRGFGYQTTETSPVDLQTTDKAQFALMVEQERRVELAFENHRWF
-459 KDFLGIKWTGT
+459 DLIR
-470 EYATKWPNVSYA
+470 
-482 KNSDGYII
+482 
-490 LETGR
+490 TGR
-495 KWESKHYLYPLPTD
+495 AVEVMRSKGFSLNETNLICPIPQKQIDVNPKLTQNDYRIESR
-509 QLQLN
+509 N
-514 PNLKQNPGW
+514 
-523 GE
+523 

>member
-38 YKTADDILSA
+38 YKTADDIASA
-48 VNGAYSSLQEGDIYG
+48 VNGVYSSLQEGDIYG

-103 SFWKAAYKVIN
+103 NFWKAAYKVIN

-125 IEINAELAN
+125 IEINTELAN

-191 AQGLPVSYS
+191 AQDLPVSYS

-213 ALLADVYMTLHK
+213 ALLANVYMTLHK

-361 NDASNNYPVIRYAE
+361 NDASNNYPVIRYAD
-375 VLLNYAEAVYERDDA
+375 VILMYAEA
-390 ISDDDLNISLN
+390 LNQ
-401 LVRNRIN
+401 
-408 KSMPK
+408 
-413 LSNNLVTANGLN
+413 NG
-425 MREEIRRERTVEL
+425 
-438 FNEGFRIDD
+438 
-447 LKRWKTAETEMP
+447 KTAEACKYLNMTRRRGFGYQTTETSPVDLQTTDKAQFALMVEQERRVELAFENHRWF
-459 KDFLGIKWTGT
+459 DLIR
-470 EYATKWPNVSYA
+470 
-482 KNSDGYII
+482 
-490 LETGR
+490 TGR
-495 KWESKHYLYPLPTD
+495 AVEVMRSKGFSLNETNLICPIPQKQIDVNPKLTQNDYRIESR
-509 QLQLN
+509 N
-514 PNLKQNPGW
+514 
-523 GE
+523 

>member
-48 VNGAYSSLQEGDIYG
+48 VNGAYSSLQENDIYG

-103 SFWKAAYKVIN
+103 NFWKAAYKVIN

-125 IEINAELAN
+125 IDINADLAN

-191 AQGLPVSYS
+191 AQGLPVSYP

-323 GDLRRDFSMSLGYY
+323 SDLRRDFSMSLGYY

-351 CKFMDVPYQN
+351 CKYMDVPYQN
-361 NDASNNYPVIRYAE
+361 NDASNNYPVIRYAD
-375 VLLNYAEAVYERDDA
+375 VILMYAEA
-390 ISDDDLNISLN
+390 LNQ
-401 LVRNRIN
+401 
-408 KSMPK
+408 
-413 LSNNLVTANGLN
+413 NG
-425 MREEIRRERTVEL
+425 
-438 FNEGFRIDD
+438 
-447 LKRWKTAETEMP
+447 KTAEACKYLNMTRRRGFGYQTTETSPVDLQTTDKAQFSLMVEQERRVELAFENHRWF
-459 KDFLGIKWTGT
+459 DLIR
-470 EYATKWPNVSYA
+470 
-482 KNSDGYII
+482 
-490 LETGR
+490 TGR
-495 KWESKHYLYPLPTD
+495 AVEVMRSKGFSLNETNLICPIPQKQIDVNPKLTQNDYRIESR
-509 QLQLN
+509 N
-514 PNLKQNPGW
+514 
-523 GE
+523 

>member
-103 SFWKAAYKVIN
+103 NFLKAAYKVIN

-125 IEINAELAN
+125 IEINTELAN

-191 AQGLPVSYS
+191 AQDLPVSYS

-213 ALLADVYMTLHK
+213 ALLANVYMTLHK

-239 GRYSLLENTPG
+239 GQYSLLENTPG

-361 NDASNNYPVIRYAE
+361 NDASNNYPVIRYAD
-375 VLLNYAEAVYERDDA
+375 VILMYAEA
-390 ISDDDLNISLN
+390 LNQ
-401 LVRNRIN
+401 
-408 KSMPK
+408 
-413 LSNNLVTANGLN
+413 NG
-425 MREEIRRERTVEL
+425 
-438 FNEGFRIDD
+438 
-447 LKRWKTAETEMP
+447 KTAEACKYLNMTRRRGFGYQTTETSPVDLQTTDKAQFALMVEQERRVELAFENHRWF
-459 KDFLGIKWTGT
+459 DLIR
-470 EYATKWPNVSYA
+470 
-482 KNSDGYII
+482 
-490 LETGR
+490 TGR
-495 KWESKHYLYPLPTD
+495 AVEVMRSKGFSLNETNLICPIPQKQIDVNPKLTQNDYRIESR
-509 QLQLN
+509 N
-514 PNLKQNPGW
+514 
-523 GE
+523 